1 MLPAGSATTGNGSKG
16 AMSVCD
22 KLVKRW
28 GCILKPVSTN
38 AGIHIV
44 CNTTAESWMQMSM
57 TDAHAGLR
65 NSQHVVLG
73 RAGHLL
79 LRPEKLTEEKK

>member
-1 MLPAGSATTGNGSKG
+1 
-16 AMSVCD
+16 
-22 KLVKRW
+22 
-28 GCILKPVSTN
+28 
-38 AGIHIV
+38 
-44 CNTTAESWMQMSM
+44 M